1 MAQPRPYLLELAQ
14 QIWYPLEAKPK
25 VHALYFQLKTQAL
38 KENWPAAIALGQKLT
53 QILPKNLPSYEKVEV
68 WQWQLH
74 LAELFLFSGEP
85 QKTRAEL
92 NRILALH
99 PKKPSHRRTNSDSSI
114 VRQSASYLMARTL
127 AEQGDY
133 ATALRWQKQAPD
145 EYWSGCGNCL
155 EGEGTDNT
163 PIIATWQAAT
173 LPYAQAVVALEAIR
187 VGKFELYVTHLM
199 LPNDSAKQQRRHA
212 YEEASL
218 ILGELHQ
225 RAGDPRR
232 ARQALLEA
240 ARSENG
246 TLALLARTHLRQLTS
261 PTPQILLLS
270 SLS

>member
-53 QILPKNLPSYEKVEV
+53 LLLPKNLPSYQKVEI

-92 NRILALH
+92 NRILAFH
-99 PKKPSHRRTNSDSSI
+99 PKGPSHRRTNADSSI

-127 AEQGDY
+127 AELGDY

-145 EYWSGCGNCL
+145 EYWSGCGNCI
-155 EGEGTDNT
+155 EGEGASNT
-163 PIIATWQAAT
+163 PILATWQVAT
-173 LPYAQAVVALEAIR
+173 LPYAQAVAALEAIR
-187 VGKFELYVTHLM
+187 AGKFEPYVTHLM

-218 ILGELHQ
+218 VLGELHQ
-225 RAGDPRR
+225 RAGDQGR

-240 ARSENG
+240 AKSADN
-246 TLALLARTHLRQLTS
+246 TLALLARTHLKQLTS
-261 PTPQILLLS
+261 PTPRILLLPS
-270 SLS
+270 SS